1 MRILEGPFGHLFLNN
16 DTNDT
21 AAQFRGDRL
30 ITPED
35 LAAWKHY
42 FQDLRAHA
50 DEIGIG
56 PVFMVAP
63 AKEEIFPDLYP
74 VGRAEVTPVDQLMA
88 AAEDVSLLFPAPE
101 LKVDRGLAYHR
112 TDTHWSDYGARIAA
126 EVYLRHVGLA
136 EHIKSLPVNF
146 RFSEKAGDLGRNLT
160 PPMTEPWMRAKLSP
174 DSVFAF
180 DNKISNHGKIWIF
193 QNAPAPLAETLVL
206 FGDSFGV
213 NLSKSLSAV
222 FQRVVYCHTA
232 AMWDPFVIAQEKPRY
247 VLLEMAQRFIVQ
259 PPLDRKL
266 WDSIAQKVSALD
278 ETERRQV
285 RQHMTETTAGGVYAE
300 RMLACLEAA
309 DAQV

>member
-21 AAQFRGDRL
+21 AAQFRGERL

-35 LAAWKHY
+35 LASWKSY
-42 FQDLRAHA
+42 FQDLRARA
-50 DEIGIG
+50 DKIGIAA
-56 PVFMVAP
+56 VFMVAP

-74 VGRAEVTPVDQLMA
+74 IGRAEVTPIDQLIPA
-88 AAEDVSLLFPAPE
+88 AADISLLFPAPE
-101 LKVDRGLAYHR
+101 LRVDRGLAYCR

-126 EVYLRHVGLA
+126 EVYLRHAGLA
-136 EHIKSLPVNF
+136 EHIKSLPSNF
-146 RFSEKAGDLGRNLT
+146 RFSEKAGDLGRNLI

-193 QNAPAPLAETLVL
+193 HNASAPVAETLVL

-232 AMWDPFVIAQEKPRY
+232 AMWDPLVVEEEKPRY

-266 WDSIAQKVSALD
+266 WDSIAQKISAFD
-278 ETERRQV
+278 DSERQQV
-285 RQHMTETTAGGVYAE
+285 KQHLSENRAGGFYAE
-300 RMLACLEAA
+300 RMLSYLQAP
-309 DAQV
+309 DT